1 MNEKTVNKTTKT
13 MNAKLKLTGFQREC
27 VEHALGVDYSYE
39 DYEDRG
45 SLTVEQCWDAHNWIH
60 DKLSMYFP
68 YGAEEKWKPIT
79 ITIPA
84 DMIEAVWYV
93 LNNAVDASTML
104 ADGYMYGEDHGVPEG
119 LADAIVARTKYL
131 IEEKIE
137 ALRAVK

>member
-1 MNEKTVNKTTKT
+1 MNEKTENKTTKT
-13 MNAKLKLTGFQREC
+13 TNAKLKLTGFQRMC
-27 VEHALGVDYSYE
+27 LEHALGVDYSYE
-39 DYEDRG
+39 DYQDRG

-84 DMIEAVWYV
+84 DMIYAVWYV
-93 LNNAVDASTML
+93 LDNAVDASVML
-104 ADGYMYGEDHGVPEG
+104 ADGYMYGEGHDLPEG
-119 LADAIVARTKYL
+119 LADAIIGRTRYL
-131 IEEKIE
+131 IEGKIK